1 MRTVQLDVPL
11 HGLPPNVIEMIRGE
25 LQAARVAL
33 DNILQGDDSRRIAAV
48 MVLLDEV
55 FPEFEGH
62 GRKPWRAVPWLD
74 CAAQL
79 LQRCSGRTTSGAR
92 EHISAARDLLSRE

>member
-1 MRTVQLDVPL
+1 MRAVSLDLPL
-11 HGLPPNVIEMIRGE
+11 HGLPPHVLAMIRGE
-25 LQAARVAL
+25 LQAAGVAL
-33 DNILQGDDSRRIAAV
+33 KDVLEGDDSRRIGAV
-48 MVLLDEV
+48 IVLLEEV
-55 FPEFEGH
+55 SPEFEGD

>member
-1 MRTVQLDVPL
+1 MSADLPL
-11 HGLPPNVIEMIRGE
+11 HGLPPNVIAMIRGE
-25 LQAARVAL
+25 LEAAQKAL
-33 DNILQGDDSRRIAAV
+33 DHIMQDDDSGRIAAV
-48 MVLLDEV
+48 MVLLKEIA
-55 FPEFEGH
+55 PEFEGNGH
-62 GRKPWRAVPWLD
+62 KPWRAVPWLD